1 MSRKLSDLDPI
12 VEQMAWRLISAVPL
26 IMQRELFVVHTLRT
40 YEEQNELYKQGRS
53 NPGKIVTRARGGES
67 FHNWGLALDVAF
79 EQEGTQHPTWETDD
93 GEFFYWEVLGKIG
106 EVIGFEW
113 GGRYELKD
121 YGHFHYAGGQSK
133 SEFRDAYEQ
142 DQEGWKLSG

>member
-1 MSRKLSDLDPI
+1 M
-12 VEQMAWRLISAVPL
+12 
-26 IMQRELFVVHTLRT
+26 
-40 YEEQNELYKQGRS
+40 
-53 NPGKIVTRARGGES
+53 
-67 FHNWGLALDVAF
+67 AF

-133 SEFRDAYEQ
+133 SEIRDAYEQ